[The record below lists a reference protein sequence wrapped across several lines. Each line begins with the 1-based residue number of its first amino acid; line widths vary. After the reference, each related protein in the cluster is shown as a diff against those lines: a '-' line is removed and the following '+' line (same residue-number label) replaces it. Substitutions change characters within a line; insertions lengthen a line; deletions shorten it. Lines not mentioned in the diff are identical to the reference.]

1 MDQATWRQLQN
12 FHDCYLYQSKY
23 GDLVHRG
30 VLDLPLSQTSEI
42 QISRGGHIRRAR
54 TPYTCRIEVL
64 RPRAGRDQ
72 CTAGNQPTDFSESTQ
87 PARTTR
93 RVGQM

>member
-1 MDQATWRQLQN
+1 MDQATLEQLQN
-12 FHDCYLYQSKY
+12 CYLYQSKY
-23 GDLVHRG
+23 GGLVQRG
-30 VLDLPLSQTSEI
+30 VLDLPLSQTPEI

>member
-1 MDQATWRQLQN
+1 MDQATLEQLQN
-12 FHDCYLYQSKY
+12 CYLYQSKY
-23 GDLVHRG
+23 GGLVQRG

-42 QISRGGHIRRAR
+42 QISRGGTYVARAR
-54 TPYTCRIEVL
+54 PTRAGAEVL